1 MKKYDPAKI
10 EKKWQKVWAQKKVYK
25 TAEALAT
32 QAPKYYILDMFPYPS
47 GEGLH
52 VGHPKGYIATDII
65 SRMKRMQGF
74 NVLHPMGFDA
84 FGLPAENYAIK
95 TKTNPQVSVKKNVAR
110 YKKQLEILGLDYD
123 WSREVNTTDPAFYKW
138 TQWVFAKMHEKGLA
152 YESFEPI
159 NWCPSC
165 KTGLANED
173 VVDGHCERC
182 DSLVEQ
188 KPLRQWV
195 LKITDY
201 ADRLL
206 ADLDAVAEPPIP
218 KVVDHVNPPQSGKPS
233 VTRQAAHAIV
243 FDPKSKKYLIIR
255 NKKFAWDT
263 LIIGGIEEGENA
275 VQAAQREVR
284 EETGY
289 TDLKFVRTLGAP
301 VEAHYFAKHKGENR
315 ISISTAVLFELQSD
329 ARVALAPG
337 EDAQNEILWVSES
350 EFAPPHMVNSEL
362 PEWLLRL
369 KDPSRGFPKPLLDW
383 PESIKESQRN
393 WIGRSEGARLT
404 FALTHEAESAHSEL
418 HVFTTRPD
426 TIAGVTYVVVA
437 PEHALVKEYT
447 ARGGADAQAVSAYV
461 QESLKKTER
470 TRTEVAQKTGVVLK
484 GVQAINPF
492 TKKPVPVY
500 VADYVLGSYG
510 TGAVMAVPAHDERD
524 FEFAQ
529 TCKLPIQTVVAP
541 LYVDTTGQCT
551 PKQDAPEVTRDVVL
565 VIAKH
570 WNNDSYL
577 CLNWKVG
584 WKTFITGGIE
594 SGEKPSD
601 AALREL
607 VEETGYRNIARVT
620 EFQSPSISHFYH
632 PGKKHNQKSTI
643 HTVLVELKDGA
654 QDPIELA
661 ELAKH
666 SYEWVAKDAVHTFIE
681 SGKEAGDTRAYLH
694 GWNLVTRGQGVYTG
708 DGYLLDSGAFSGKE
722 AFASRKEIT
731 QALGGTWEVKYRLK
745 DWVFSRQR
753 YWGEPFPV
761 ATCPVHGTFLIDDAD
776 LPVELPNVKSY
787 EPTGTGESPLAA
799 ITKWVETTCPRCVAE
814 KNKPR
819 YFVFDFDGVLGD
831 TWMATL
837 KAKVQIGDSLNEEE
851 AARDMVLYFDK
862 KPFHTRDQMLTQ
874 TRLEE
879 ALQWSKKFG
888 EIMKN
893 SKFDLFHDFIKEIK
907 KFKNTKIAV
916 VSSGSRIYV
925 VEAMKK
931 SGLKPTHILAYEDHH
946 SKEEKIEQICRD
958 WKVGVRDVYYFTDT
972 KADVYELENL
982 LDRRKLVG
990 CAWGYHGFQKLNEV
1004 LPDTQILS
1012 NFEDIHRVLN
1022 RECKAYRET
1031 NTMPQWA
1038 GSSWYYL
1045 RYMDPKNN
1053 KALVDP
1059 VKEQYWNAVDLYVG
1073 GAEHATRHLIYAR
1086 FWHKFLYDIG
1096 VVSTREPFTKLQSVG
1111 LIMGEDGRK
1120 MSKRFGNVVNPD
1132 EMVKT
1137 YGADTMRVYE
1147 MFMGPFAETIA
1158 WNTSGMVGVRRF
1170 LERVWGLSEKVE
1182 YKDSSVVL
1190 SPAVETKLHQT
1201 IVKVTSDIAE
1211 MKFNTAISALM
1222 IFTNALEAEVKIP
1235 KKDFEL
1241 LVKILAPFA
1250 PHMAEELWNALG
1262 NKGSVVVASWPVADA
1277 TKLITDTVELV
1288 VQVQGKTRG
1297 TVSVKRGMSEQEVM
1311 EVIHTENGLSK
1322 WLAGKVVMRIIFRQD
1337 KLINVI
1343 LKE

>member
-10 EKKWQKVWAQKKVYK
+10 EKKWQKVWSTKKVYK
-25 TAEALAT
+25 TGSELEG
-32 QAPKYYILDMFPYPS
+32 QSPKFYILDMFPYPS

-138 TQWVFAKMHEKGLA
+138 TQWVFKKMYEKGLA

-195 LKITDY
+195 LKITEY

-218 KVVDHVNPPQSGKPS
+218 KVVDHVNPPQPGKSS

-243 FDPKSKKYLIIR
+243 YDPKSKKYLIIR
-255 NKKFAWDT
+255 NKKFGWDT
-263 LIIGGIEEGENA
+263 VIIGGIEAGETA
-275 VQAAQREVR
+275 RQAAEREVR

-337 EDAQNEILWVSES
+337 EDAQNEILWVPES

-404 FALTHEAESAHSEL
+404 FTLTHEVESAHSEL

-447 ARGGADAQAVSAYV
+447 ARGGADAQAVSIYV

-484 GVQAINPF
+484 GVLAINPF

-529 TCKLPIQTVVAP
+529 TYKLPIQTVVAP
-541 LYVDTTGQCT
+541 LYVDTTAQCT

-584 WKTFITGGIE
+584 WKTFITGGVE

-601 AALREL
+601 AAVREL
-607 VEETGYRNIARVT
+607 VEETGYRNISKIT

-661 ELAKH
+661 KH
-666 SYEWVAKDAVHTFIE
+666 SYEWVAKDAVQAFIE

-694 GWNLVTRGQGVYTG
+694 GWNLVTRGLGVYTG
-708 DGYLLDSGAFSGKE
+708 DGLLLDSGAFTGKE

-753 YWGEPFPV
+753 YWGEPFPILRGEDGSIQLV
-761 ATCPVHGTFLIDDAD
+761 DEAD
-776 LPVELPNVKSY
+776 LPVTLPKVKSY

-799 ITKWVETTCPRCVAE
+799 IKKWVEVYVGKGKT
-814 KNKPR
+814 
-819 YFVFDFDGVLGD
+819 
-831 TWMATL
+831 
-837 KAKVQIGDSLNEEE
+837 
-851 AARDMVLYFDK
+851 K
-862 KPFHTRDQMLTQ
+862 K
-874 TRLEE
+874 
-879 ALQWSKKFG
+879 
-888 EIMKN
+888 
-893 SKFDLFHDFIKEIK
+893 LFK
-907 KFKNTKIAV
+907 
-916 VSSGSRIYV
+916 
-925 VEAMKK
+925 
-931 SGLKPTHILAYEDHH
+931 
-946 SKEEKIEQICRD
+946 
-958 WKVGVRDVYYFTDT
+958 
-972 KADVYELENL
+972 
-982 LDRRKLVG
+982 
-990 CAWGYHGFQKLNEV
+990 
-1004 LPDTQILS
+1004 
-1012 NFEDIHRVLN
+1012 
-1022 RECKAYRET
+1022 RET

-1059 VKEQYWNAVDLYVG
+1059 AKEHYWNSVDLYVG

-1147 MFMGPFAETIA
+1147 MFMGPFADTIA

-1170 LERVWGLSEKVE
+1170 LERIWGFVEKIE
-1182 YKDSSVVL
+1182 YTDAAVTL

-1222 IFTNALEAEVKIP
+1222 IFTNALEAETKIP
-1235 KKDFEL
+1235 RKDFEL

-1250 PHMAEELWNALG
+1250 PHMAEELWSMIG
-1262 NKGSVVVASWPVADA
+1262 NKGQVVVAPWPVADT
-1277 TKLITDTVELV
+1277 TKLLTDTVELV

-1311 EVIHTENGLSK
+1311 EVIHTENNLSK